1 MRQDRLGARPRDARE
16 TMGDLPPAS
25 CQLAHK
31 AKSESRP
38 EKILGT
44 KSSIPCTVADCIR
57 YAHMDELRAEHVSVP
72 SERVIDIGL
81 CSTVMDGDGRGKRLR
96 PLAPIR
102 PAGWPDAS
110 VTSTLTAPFALCGH
124 NAEA

>member
-44 KSSIPCTVADCIR
+44 KSSIPCIVADCIR
-57 YAHMDELRAEHVSVP
+57 YARMDELRAGHVLVP
-72 SERVIDIGL
+72 SKCEMDIGI
-81 CSTVMDGDGRGKRLR
+81 CYKVMDGDGRGKKLR
-96 PLAPIR
+96 PLAPIFLLKTVQD
-102 PAGWPDAS
+102 GL
-110 VTSTLTAPFALCGH
+110 TLP
-124 NAEA
+124 